1 MNLDEDIIIQKNV
14 DGEDT
19 YLFDPY
25 NPLNKLIT
33 NEEIE
38 DILKKYGLNVT
49 IHNYNLYKR
58 AFVHRSYTKRPD
70 IENKQNNNH
79 ISR

>member
-38 DILKKYGLNVT
+38 DILKKYGLND
-49 IHNYNLYKR
+49 NSYYNLYKR
-58 AFVHRSYTKRPD
+58 FSFIVLIQNALILKINKIISYGR
-70 IENKQNNNH
+70 
-79 ISR
+79 